1 MKRIK
6 SFKEFY
12 PFYLN
17 QHEKN
22 ANKLFHFFGTLISI
36 LFLIM
41 LFISYDLS
49 YLLYALLSGYGF
61 AWIGHFFI
69 EKNKPATFSYPLFSL
84 IADYK
89 MFFEIVMGKHKM
101 L

>member
-12 PFYLN
+12 PFYLD
-17 QHEKN
+17 QPEKN
-22 ANKLFHFFGTLISI
+22 INKLFHFFGTLISI

-89 MFFEIVMGKHKM
+89 MFFEIVMGRHKV